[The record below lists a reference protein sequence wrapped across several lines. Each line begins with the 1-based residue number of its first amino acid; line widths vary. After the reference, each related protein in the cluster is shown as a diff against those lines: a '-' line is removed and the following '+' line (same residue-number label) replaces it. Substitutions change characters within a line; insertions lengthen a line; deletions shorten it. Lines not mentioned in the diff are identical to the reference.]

1 MVSIAFGIELLFT
14 NEYMVSWLMKVL
26 LLDATPCANSVLV
39 MTDELSFW
47 QLIHPCQKWLQ
58 VQLIPYSVNT
68 RDPPSSSPSENSD
81 QSMKITDPS
90 KD

>member
-1 MVSIAFGIELLFT
+1 
-14 NEYMVSWLMKVL
+14 
-26 LLDATPCANSVLV
+26 
-39 MTDELSFW
+39 
-47 QLIHPCQKWLQ
+47 
-58 VQLIPYSVNT
+58 VNT